1 MGFTIFGLSDQVLQ
15 GVHASGYT
23 VPTAIQALVL
33 RPATEGRDI
42 IGSAQTGTGKTAAFV
57 LPMLHRLSTLNG
69 STKHTHPR
77 ALVLTPTRELAQQVQ
92 DAVTT
97 YGKFLRLRSGS
108 IYGGVGMEGQIKML
122 RRGVDIIIATPG
134 RLLDHMQRRTID
146 LSQIQILVLD
156 EADRMLGMG
165 FIDDVRKIVAK
176 VPKDR
181 QTMLFSATISS
192 EVNSL
197 ASQILRDPHSV
208 EAGHHRKPVEAIKQ
222 NFYQIQT
229 ASKMDLLHHVLKSEK
244 LESVLIFSRTKRGA
258 DKISDRLEKSGITS
272 TAIHSNRT
280 QPQRMRALEGFRKGK
295 YRVLVATDI
304 AARGI
309 DVDGISHVI
318 NYDIPRDAED
328 YVHRVGRTGRA
339 GASGDAITFVSGE
352 DREMLRK
359 IERFTG
365 KRFTASPYEGF
376 IAPERSAAPA
386 HAPKHSSSHE
396 RSHSPK
402 HSSSHERSHS
412 PKHASSHQRSHGP
425 RHASSQERSHSPRH
439 ASSQDRTHSPRHA
452 SSQDRTHSPMN
463 ASMQER
469 TDAAYH
475 GPYKKKGSHGQ
486 TAERP
491 SANKKGKKRFVF
503 AKKKKSVRQMG
514 SFSSDSAAWS
524 NR

>member
-23 VPTAIQALVL
+23 IPTAIQALVL

-57 LPMLHRLSTLNG
+57 LPMLHRLSALNG
-69 STKHTHPR
+69 SPNRHTHPR

-97 YGKFLRLRSGS
+97 YGRFLQLRSGS
-108 IYGGVGMEGQIKML
+108 IYGGVGMDGQIKML

-146 LSQIQILVLD
+146 LSHVQVLVLD

-192 EVNSL
+192 EVTSL
-197 ASQILRDPHSV
+197 ASQILRNPHSV
-208 EAGHHRKPVEAIKQ
+208 EAGHHRKPVETIKQ
-222 NFYQIQT
+222 NFYQIQS
-229 ASKMDLLHHVLKSEK
+229 ASKMDLLHHVLKSEE

-258 DKISDRLEKSGITS
+258 DKISDRLEKSGIAS

-280 QPQRMRALEGFRKGK
+280 QPQRMHALEGFRKGK

-352 DREMLRK
+352 DRDMLRK

-365 KRFTASPYEGF
+365 KRFTVAPYEGF
-376 IAPERSAAPA
+376 KPPERSAAPQHAPA
-386 HAPKHSSSHE
+386 HA
-396 RSHSPK
+396 
-402 HSSSHERSHS
+402 
-412 PKHASSHQRSHGP
+412 P
-425 RHASSQERSHSPRH
+425 RHASSHERRHSPRHASTQERTHSPRH
-439 ASSQDRTHSPRHA
+439 ASSHERTHSPRHA
-452 SSQDRTHSPMN
+452 SSQELTHSPRHT
-463 ASMQER
+463 STIER
-469 TDAAYH
+469 TNVAFH
-475 GPYKKKGSHGQ
+475 GPHKKKASHGH
-486 TAERP
+486 AGAHP
-491 SANKKGKKRFVF
+491 AGKKKGKKFFMF
-503 AKKKKSVRQMG
+503 AKKKKSFQKMG
-514 SFSSDSAAWS
+514 SFSSDSGAWS
-524 NR
+524 NK

>member
-1 MGFTIFGLSDQVLQ
+1 MSFTIFGLSDQVLQ

-23 VPTAIQALVL
+23 VPTPIQALAL
-33 RPATEGRDI
+33 KPATEGRDI

-57 LPMLHRLSTLNG
+57 LPMLHRLSSGNG
-69 STKHTHPR
+69 SPKRHMQPR

-97 YGKFLRLRSGS
+97 YGKFLDLRSGS
-108 IYGGVGMEGQIKML
+108 IYGGVGMDGQIKML

-146 LSQIQILVLD
+146 LTQVQVFVLD

-165 FIDDVRKIVAK
+165 FIDDVKKIVAK

-197 ASQILRDPHSV
+197 ASQILRNPHSV
-208 EAGHHRKPVEAIKQ
+208 EAGHHRKPVEAINQ
-222 NFYQIQT
+222 NFYITQT
-229 ASKMDLLHHVLKSEK
+229 SSKMDLLHHVLKSEK
-244 LESVLIFSRTKRGA
+244 LESVLVFSRTKRGA
-258 DKISDRLEKSGITS
+258 DKISQRLEKSGIAS

-280 QPQRMRALEGFRKGK
+280 QPQRMKALEGFRQGK

-328 YVHRVGRTGRA
+328 YVHRIGRTGRA
-339 GASGDAITFVSGE
+339 GASGDAITFVAGE
-352 DREMLRK
+352 DRDMLRR
-359 IERFTG
+359 IERFIG
-365 KRFTASPYEGF
+365 KRIIVEPYAGFTP
-376 IAPERSAAPA
+376 PPRSATPAEPHTPSRHKHKKKTGYGHPRA
-386 HAPKHSSSHE
+386 HASERGNRGNSGVQGSEKAN
-396 RSHSPK
+396 RSHFGAQGSEK
-402 HSSSHERSHS
+402 ANRSHFGVQGS
-412 PKHASSHQRSHGP
+412 EKGSRSHFGP
-425 RHASSQERSHSPRH
+425 PSS
-439 ASSQDRTHSPRHA
+439 
-452 SSQDRTHSPMN
+452 
-463 ASMQER
+463 
-469 TDAAYH
+469 
-475 GPYKKKGSHGQ
+475 GK
-486 TAERP
+486 
-491 SANKKGKKRFVF
+491 KKGKKRFVF
-503 AKKKKSVRQMG
+503 GKKKKPFQKMQ
-514 SFSSDSAAWS
+514 SFSSDGAWS

>member
-1 MGFTIFGLSDQVLQ
+1 MSFTTFGLSDQVLQ

-23 VPTAIQALVL
+23 VPTAIQALAL

-97 YGKFLRLRSGS
+97 YGKFLHLRSGS
-108 IYGGVGMEGQIKML
+108 IYGGVGMDGQIKML

-146 LSQIQILVLD
+146 LSQVQILVLD

-197 ASQILRDPHSV
+197 ASQILRNPHSV
-208 EAGHHRKPVEAIKQ
+208 EAGHHRKPVETIKQ

-258 DKISDRLEKSGITS
+258 DKISERLEKSGITS

-280 QPQRMRALEGFRKGK
+280 QPQRMHALEGFRKGK

-304 AARGI
+304 ASRGI

-365 KRFTASPYEGF
+365 KRFTAAPYEGF

-386 HAPKHSSSHE
+386 HSPRHASHE
-396 RSHSPK
+396 RSHA
-402 HSSSHERSHS
+402 

-425 RHASSQERSHSPRH
+425 RHASSQERAHSPRH
-439 ASSQDRTHSPRHA
+439 ASTH
-452 SSQDRTHSPMN
+452 
-463 ASMQER
+463 ER
-469 TDAAYH
+469 TDAVSH
-475 GPYKKKGSHGQ
+475 GPYKKKASHGH
-486 TAERP
+486 AAGRP
-491 SANKKGKKRFVF
+491 SGYKKGRKSFVF
-503 AKKKKSVRQMG
+503 AKKKKSVRPMG